1 MGQPVGQN
9 LHTGGSHLPERDDV
23 PVIKKYLHAMSYRR
37 PMIVH
42 SLVIFVGTPCRD
54 SYYRCPR
61 CHRTLEREF
70 MQYCDRCGQRLDW
83 SQWELA
89 EVEYKK

>member
-1 MGQPVGQN
+1 M
-9 LHTGGSHLPERDDV
+9 TTE
-23 PVIKKYLHAMSYRR
+23 YLSAISYRR
-37 PMIVH
+37 PMLVH
-42 SLVIFVGTPCRD
+42 SLVIFVDTPYRD

-61 CHRTLEREF
+61 CHITLAREF
-70 MQYCDRCGQRLDW
+70 VQYCDRCGQCLDW